1 MWLQYNTDK
10 YNAFLAST
18 VNLNTIVLYLF
29 SPTIMGIVI
38 RVKID
43 LHIWS
48 RGFQQCSS
56 KFQSFSIKLTGSQV
70 HSLVVAWNNE
80 KEVPRLDLTS
90 STTPGQ
96 QIRVI
101 GCHVAVPC
109 SHFLTVPTHSL
120 VVCEA
125 DLEILMLCVR
135 QSVRQFVVMLKQMT
149 R

>member
-48 RGFQQCSS
+48 RWV
-56 KFQSFSIKLTGSQV
+56 SIIFLDFWRRMT
-70 HSLVVAWNNE
+70 
-80 KEVPRLDLTS
+80 PRLARLPAAACSNSWEFVNWRSYMIPVSRIQHHKQFYLIYD
-90 STTPGQ
+90 
-96 QIRVI
+96 VI
-101 GCHVAVPC
+101 
-109 SHFLTVPTHSL
+109 
-120 VVCEA
+120 
-125 DLEILMLCVR
+125 MN
-135 QSVRQFVVMLKQMT
+135 
-149 R
+149 